1 MVSSNDR
8 CVESIR
14 DSLGRMLEFFSGE
27 EVSGTDRTTLA
38 GLERDLVRM
47 ENTLRLFS
55 QYGRPDAV
63 SRRP

>member
-1 MVSSNDR
+1 MVANNER

-14 DSLGRMLEFFSGE
+14 ESLRRMGEFFGE
-27 EVSGTDRTTLA
+27 DSPSVDRATLA
-38 GLERDLVRM
+38 GIERDLVRM